1 VCVLNDART
10 GAESKRH
17 VLFVNA
23 DADLRS
29 VVTRVLER
37 ERFRVCAVPHS
48 GHALLLCR
56 TQRFDVVIVEL
67 SGPDVSGPSL
77 FEQLRRHQPSLTSIY
92 LGGPGTPEGVDH
104 LLVTPFTTEDL
115 LEEIQL
121 VLSGVAA

>member
-1 VCVLNDART
+1 VCVLTDART

-56 TQRFDVVIVEL
+56 TERFDLAIVEL
-67 SGPDVSGPSL
+67 DISGPSL
-77 FEQLRRHQPSLTSIY
+77 LQQLRRHQPSLTSVY

-115 LEEIQL
+115 LEEIQ
-121 VLSGVAA
+121 VALSGVAA